1 MLDLVGGIGDL
12 IAKFFRLVGEIGKVV
27 FVDINEF
34 MFKMGREKL
43 RNIGV
48 IGNVEYV

>member
-12 IAKFFRLVGEIGKVV
+12 IVKFFCLVGEIGKVV

-34 MFKMGREKL
+34 MFKMGCEKL
-43 RNIGV
+43 CNIGV